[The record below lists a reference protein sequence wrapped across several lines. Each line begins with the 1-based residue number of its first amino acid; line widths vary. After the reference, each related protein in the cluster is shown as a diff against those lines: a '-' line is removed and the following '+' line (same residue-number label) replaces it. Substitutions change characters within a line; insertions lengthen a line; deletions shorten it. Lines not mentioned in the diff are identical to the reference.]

1 MLVKDGQG
9 SVLVGQIRG
18 IYASI
23 PPWENPARYDR
34 HHDPDWLEFGH
45 VSFFDSKGPNTNLC
59 DAPQISKAVKP
70 SPTGDLCLL
79 SEILPCQPGLVQ
91 HNRRANWW
99 QVLHR
104 NVDFWKT

>member
-1 MLVKDGQG
+1 MTGTMTPTGWNLVM
-9 SVLVGQIRG
+9 SAFLTARG
-18 IYASI
+18 PILTCVT
-23 PPWENPARYDR
+23 P
-34 HHDPDWLEFGH
+34 
-45 VSFFDSKGPNTNLC
+45 
-59 DAPQISKAVKP
+59 ISKAVKP

-79 SEILPCQPGLVQ
+79 SKILPCQPGLVQ